1 MTARMHY
8 TPAELDAMAILD
20 WLADAESSER
30 QAEQGP
36 FFPDKGI
43 TRESCLAYAA
53 SCREKAERFKFGGA
67 HKEMLANG

>member
-20 WLADAESSER
+20 WIANAESSER

-36 FFPDKGI
+36 FYPDRGI
-43 TRESCLAYAA
+43 TRDSCLAYAT
-53 SCREKAERFKFGGA
+53 SCRAKAELYKDGGA
-67 HKEMLANG
+67 HRAMLANG